1 MPQDLS
7 PYVKGLFLISG
18 YAILNLSM
26 VRHKNVQFDPME
38 EWGKQKPK
46 LKKGVNVLRERELA
60 HHIVRF
66 EHYYE
71 AHVVKWA
78 EEVILR
84 HMFTDVD
91 VSAAKITKKK
101 SKK

>member
-1 MPQDLS
+1 M
-7 PYVKGLFLISG
+7 VKGLFLISG

-71 AHVVKWA
+71 PHVVKWA
-78 EEVILR
+78 EEIILR
-84 HMFTDVD
+84 HMFDD
-91 VSAAKITKKK
+91 MSEPRQKK
-101 SKK
+101 SAKSK

>member
-1 MPQDLS
+1 
-7 PYVKGLFLISG
+7 
-18 YAILNLSM
+18 M

-78 EEVILR
+78 EEIILR
-84 HMFTDVD
+84 HMFND
-91 VSAAKITKKK
+91 APKQKKGEK
-101 SKK
+101 SE